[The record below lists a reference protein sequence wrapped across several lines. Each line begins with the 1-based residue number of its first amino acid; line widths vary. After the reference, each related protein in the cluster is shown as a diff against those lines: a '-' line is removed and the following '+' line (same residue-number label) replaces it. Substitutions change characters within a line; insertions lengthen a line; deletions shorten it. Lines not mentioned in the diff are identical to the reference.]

1 MTRIV
6 RMAAR
11 RPLAAL
17 ALACIFP
24 LALSIAVVALLA
36 GRTEKN
42 DALGNPRAVLGR
54 VWFDAYPKK
63 STDNVQIW
71 IWLGGGIGINE
82 TGSFWR
88 TSFDIFEFERQ
99 GDKLSMVYLQDKK
112 TVDTRFSI
120 KACDEKPPFDVCLD
134 LTNALGGHS
143 RYYGFGDEEDMAA
156 RIPWAKTVLRSA
168 EARAQ
173 GPR

>member
-1 MTRIV
+1 
-6 RMAAR
+6 MAAR

-24 LALSIAVVALLA
+24 LALSIAIGAHVL
-36 GRTEKN
+36 GSTEKH
-42 DALGNPRAVLGR
+42 DALGSPRAVLGR

-63 STDNVQIW
+63 STDQVQIW

-112 TVDTRFSI
+112 AVDTRFSI
-120 KACDEKPPFDVCLD
+120 KACDEKPPFDLCLD
-134 LTNALGGHS
+134 LTNALGGRS
-143 RYYGFGDEEDMAA
+143 RYYGFGDEDDMAA
-156 RIPWAKTVLRSA
+156 RIPWSKTVLRAA
-168 EARAQ
+168 EARAA